1 MTNLELIELAKSI
14 HKDIITLDAHIDLE
28 VTFLTPENE
37 GKTEF
42 EKLASL
48 KKMDEG
54 KLDGAFFAAYVAQG
68 PLTEEGYKDA
78 YNIVANKIELIHQTQ
93 KKMPD
98 KVGIAY
104 HPKEILPII
113 KSGKKFVIIAIEN
126 GYAIG
131 EDIANIEKFYE
142 MGARYITL
150 SHIGHSQI
158 CDSNLNPQ
166 GNGTLHNGLSSF
178 GRKVVPEMN
187 RLGMI
192 IDVAH
197 ISKKSVLDIIE
208 VTKAPVMCSHSSIKS
223 IRGEGNGWDDEQL
236 DALKKNDGVIHIVG
250 LNRAIKSE
258 PEKKIV
264 EINDLRQELGFPT
277 EFWAFFKAFDT
288 LFEDSDAAHDD
299 NRSLYSQRLS
309 EIDKKYPSVNVN
321 DYVDH
326 IDYVVSRIGID
337 HVGISS
343 DFYEHSYSLDGWK
356 DVSENFN
363 VTLELTKRGY
373 SKKDIEKI
381 WSGNILQLWNNV
393 EKAAENL

>member
-1 MTNLELIELAKSI
+1 MSNLELNKLAKSI
-14 HKDIITLDAHIDLE
+14 HKDIITLDAHIDIE
-28 VTFLTPENE
+28 VTFLTPEKE
-37 GKTEF
+37 GEVGF

-54 KLDGAFFAAYVAQG
+54 SLDGAFFAAYVVQG
-68 PLTEEGYKDA
+68 PLREKGFKEA
-78 YNIVANKIELIHQTQ
+78 YDTVANKIEQIHQTH

-131 EDIANIEKFYE
+131 EDIANIGKFYD

-166 GNGTLHNGLSSF
+166 GNATLHNGLSSF
-178 GRKVVPEMN
+178 GREVIPEMN

-208 VTKAPVMCSHSSIKS
+208 LTKAPVMCSHSGIKS
-223 IRGEGNGWDDEQL
+223 ISGNQTLWDDDQL
-236 DALKKNDGVIHIVG
+236 DALKKNGGVIHIVG
-250 LNRAIKSE
+250 INRAIKSD
-258 PEKKIV
+258 PEEKIV
-264 EINDLRQELGFPT
+264 EINNLRRELGFPT

-288 LFEDSDAAHDD
+288 LFEASDVTPKD
-299 NRSLYSQRLS
+299 NRSLYLQRLS
-309 EIDKKYPSVNVN
+309 EIDKKYPYANVC

-343 DFYEHSYSLDGWK
+343 DFYEHSYCLEGWK

-363 VTLELTKRGY
+363 VTLELVKRGY

-381 WSGNILQLWNNV
+381 WSGNIIQLWDNV
-393 EKAAENL
+393 EKAAEN